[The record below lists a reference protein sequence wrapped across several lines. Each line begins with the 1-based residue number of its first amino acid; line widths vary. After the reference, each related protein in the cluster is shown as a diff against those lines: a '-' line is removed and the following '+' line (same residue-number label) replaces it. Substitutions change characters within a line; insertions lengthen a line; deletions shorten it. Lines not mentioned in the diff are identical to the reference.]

1 MWGFLY
7 IIILW
12 LLKYTCSFYYWLL
25 NVVVVIFAAKI
36 GSVKWYDRHGWY
48 CKKKK
53 GGVIL
58 QVWKQTN
65 LRTDLIN
72 SLHPFCKLKAQQ
84 YNTSIWW
91 GVFWVLCPVTLIIMV
106 SAHLETS
113 WRSGSHY
120 TSWRHA
126 PSDSWVFHCIQLL
139 KGLHHQSMLPLRASS
154 CLHMDLGWE
163 TSHLQAMVPHW

>member
-1 MWGFLY
+1 M
-7 IIILW
+7 
-12 LLKYTCSFYYWLL
+12 
-25 NVVVVIFAAKI
+25 VVVIFTAKI
-36 GSVKWYDRHGWY
+36 GSVKRYDRHGWY
-48 CKKKK
+48 CKKER
-53 GGVIL
+53 GVIL

-65 LRTDLIN
+65 LRTELIN

-106 SAHLETS
+106 DAHLETS